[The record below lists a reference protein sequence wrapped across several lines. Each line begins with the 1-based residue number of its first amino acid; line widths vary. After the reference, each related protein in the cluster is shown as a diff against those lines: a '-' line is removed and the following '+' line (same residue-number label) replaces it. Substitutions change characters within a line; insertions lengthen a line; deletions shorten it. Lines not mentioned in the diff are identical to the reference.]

1 MRLLMASMATA
12 VALTGAASAQTQR
25 GGAAP
30 VTKDRPT
37 ATTPNS
43 RSPNTTGV
51 APGTPSGE
59 RPTAPPVG
67 RPNEPRAF
75 GETNS
80 GNRVNPDRVPPTS
93 PGGQGERDR

>member
-1 MRLLMASMATA
+1 MRLLIASMTTA
-12 VALTGAASAQTQR
+12 IVLTGAATAQTQQ

-37 ATTPNS
+37 ATSPNAAGS
-43 RSPNTTGV
+43 NTTGV
-51 APGTPSGE
+51 APRTPSGE
-59 RPTAPPVG
+59 RPTGPAIG
-67 RPNEPRAF
+67 RPNEPRAY